1 MYGKMQESGLT
12 EILPL
17 ICTSATGASILYF
30 SHFEFLR
37 VPLRE
42 WLLPDGY
49 YLIFLLSG
57 SSQRLESLTT
67 VTSLSIDMAGN
78 IPIRIS

>member
-42 WLLPDGY
+42 WLLPDGCKRSKGMFWDLDGP
-49 YLIFLLSG
+49 YLS
-57 SSQRLESLTT
+57 T
-67 VTSLSIDMAGN
+67 VAPEVDKV
-78 IPIRIS
+78 